1 MEKITSFKR
10 EEYSIHVTVSGNN
23 LPTASG
29 YKWHSFQQVQA
40 LQPCSHGCKPGGLQI
55 NGQGMMA
62 YSDGLVLCEQMVGT
76 TPSQLD
82 LTQKQLLFSDGFR
95 MFFQFRK
102 LLSL

>member
-1 MEKITSFKR
+1 MLQFQEII
-10 EEYSIHVTVSGNN
+10 Y
-23 LPTASG
+23 L
-29 YKWHSFQQVQA
+29 QQVDTNGI
-40 LQPCSHGCKPGGLQI
+40 PSSKCKHCSHGCKPGGLQI

>member
-1 MEKITSFKR
+1 MRVCKKITSFKR
-10 EEYSIHVTVSGNN
+10 EEYSIHVTDSGNN
-23 LPTASG
+23 LPTASVC
-29 YKWHSFQQVQA
+29 KWHSFQQVQA

-82 LTQKQLLFSDGFR
+82 LTKSSCCFPMVFESPILESC
-95 MFFQFRK
+95 
-102 LLSL
+102 

>member
-1 MEKITSFKR
+1 
-10 EEYSIHVTVSGNN
+10 
-23 LPTASG
+23 
-29 YKWHSFQQVQA
+29 
-40 LQPCSHGCKPGGLQI
+40 
-55 NGQGMMA
+55 MA

-102 LLSL
+102 LLSLWIFETFVEKNTDPQNKEGLLS

>member
-1 MEKITSFKR
+1 
-10 EEYSIHVTVSGNN
+10 
-23 LPTASG
+23 
-29 YKWHSFQQVQA
+29 
-40 LQPCSHGCKPGGLQI
+40 
-55 NGQGMMA
+55 MMA

-102 LLSL
+102 LLSLWIFESLVEKNTDPQNKEGLLT